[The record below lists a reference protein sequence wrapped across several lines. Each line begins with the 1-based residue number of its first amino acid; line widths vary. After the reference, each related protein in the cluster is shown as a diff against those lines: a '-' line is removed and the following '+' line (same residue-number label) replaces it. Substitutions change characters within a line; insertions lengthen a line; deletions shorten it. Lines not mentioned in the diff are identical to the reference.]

1 MLEVTLM
8 KYELEELV
16 PIVGKL
22 AEKYTANE
30 STSMTYEKAEQLMGA
45 VLYCIQE
52 LEQFRQDSIIS
63 SEGMPAQRAYEIG
76 AAYVE
81 EKAKKALSLYNEIL
95 GEFSHYENYCLHDTF
110 VNGLPEFF
118 KWYDIRFNPQNTI
131 LTLDYPVLKNISVY
145 TGIDKIYEFIMC
157 IFLEQKFL
165 NLFPEDYVINIL
177 SKYNKQYKE
186 MVENICEIVFMSVI
200 VHILAGKPLTEL
212 DLEESDYSRIQEV
225 FAQTDLNDINEW
237 LKSAIKVFVEKHCE
251 NGSELLEYLSG
262 AVSGITI
269 RLKHAADNRAL
280 QRVL

>member
-1 MLEVTLM
+1 M
-8 KYELEELV
+8 Y
-16 PIVGKL
+16 
-22 AEKYTANE
+22 
-30 STSMTYEKAEQLMGA
+30 
-45 VLYCIQE
+45 
-52 LEQFRQDSIIS
+52 
-63 SEGMPAQRAYEIG
+63 
-76 AAYVE
+76 
-81 EKAKKALSLYNEIL
+81 
-95 GEFSHYENYCLHDTF
+95 
-110 VNGLPEFF
+110 FF
-118 KWYDIRFNPQNTI
+118 GT
-131 LTLDYPVLKNISVY
+131 
-145 TGIDKIYEFIMC
+145 E
-157 IFLEQKFL
+157 FL